1 MNPLFSLTNQTF
13 IVTGCSSGLGEA
25 MAIALAEAG
34 AHIIGLNRSKSMAL
48 KKKITDLKRDYTEY
62 LLDLTDFKKVDA
74 IISEWIKEKKRIH
87 GLINNAGIIH
97 RQDSLEYDMT
107 AWHQVI
113 DINLNAVFYLS
124 QQVAKHFL
132 MNQGGKIIHIASMLS
147 FQGGFRVPAYTASKS
162 AIKGLTMALANEWAK
177 YAIQVN
183 AIAPGYF
190 ETKNTKLL
198 REDKARNQAIVDRIP
213 QGRWGQPKDLAGAVV
228 FLASKAS
235 DYITGITLPV
245 DGGWLGR

>member
-1 MNPLFSLTNQTF
+1 
-13 IVTGCSSGLGEA
+13 
-25 MAIALAEAG
+25 
-34 AHIIGLNRSKSMAL
+34 
-48 KKKITDLKRDYTEY
+48 
-62 LLDLTDFKKVDA
+62 
-74 IISEWIKEKKRIH
+74 
-87 GLINNAGIIH
+87 
-97 RQDSLEYDMT
+97 
-107 AWHQVI
+107 
-113 DINLNAVFYLS
+113 
-124 QQVAKHFL
+124 
-132 MNQGGKIIHIASMLS
+132 MLS

-213 QGRWGQPKDLAGAVV
+213 QERWGQPKDLAGAVV